1 MGDIG
6 EKFSDKS
13 RKFKNM
19 RSTIFL
25 KKVIKDI
32 KSKNFYI
39 NNIDI
44 NVITETPKLKNIKKK
59 IILSIS
65 KLCRINK
72 NKINLK
78 GKTAEKLGVIGKEK
92 AIACEVIAS
101 VKTLWLKY
109 SVN

>member
-13 RKFKNM
+13 KKYKNI
-19 RSTIFL
+19 RSTIL
-25 KKVIKDI
+25 LNKVMRDI
-32 KSKNFYI
+32 KSKNFDV

-44 NVITETPKLKNIKKK
+44 NVISETPRLKKIKNK

-65 KLCRINK
+65 KLCKINK
-72 NKINLK
+72 DKINLK

-101 VKTLWLKY
+101 IQKI
-109 SVN
+109 

>member
-13 RKFKNM
+13 KKYKDI
-19 RSTIFL
+19 RSTILL
-25 KKVIKDI
+25 KKVMSDI
-32 KSKNFYI
+32 KSKNFDI

-44 NVITETPKLKNIKKK
+44 NVITEKPKLKTIKKK
-59 IILSIS
+59 IVLSIS
-65 KLCRINK
+65 KLCKIDK

-92 AIACEVIAS
+92 AIACEVITS
-101 VKTLWLKY
+101 IQKKY
-109 SVN
+109 D

>member
-1 MGDIG
+1 M
-6 EKFSDKS
+6 
-13 RKFKNM
+13 KN
-19 RSTIFL
+19 
-25 KKVIKDI
+25 I
-32 KSKNFYI
+32 KSKSFYI

-44 NVITETPKLKNIKKK
+44 NVITQTPKLKKLKKK

-101 VKTLWLKY
+101 IKKNY
-109 SVN
+109 D